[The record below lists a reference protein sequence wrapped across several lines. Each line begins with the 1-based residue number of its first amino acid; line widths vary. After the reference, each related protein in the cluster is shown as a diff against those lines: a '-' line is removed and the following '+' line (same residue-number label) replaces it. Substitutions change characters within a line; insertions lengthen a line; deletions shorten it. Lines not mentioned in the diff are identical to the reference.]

1 MSKKSPTFIHELPL
15 KVNPHQ
21 EVVLL
26 KRLEAARQIYNACLS
41 EALKRLRLL
50 RESKA
55 FQEVKTFP
63 HKSKQRQHLFRI
75 LNCEFG
81 FSEYDIQSYGI
92 ECKNACWIKLHL
104 DAHVCQK
111 MATRAFRA
119 VQEYA
124 FGKRG
129 RPRFKGKNQLDTVE
143 GKSNASG
150 IKWRNNVVVWNGL
163 VLPAILDTKDKYGV
177 QKHALSCPVKYCR
190 IVRRKFN
197 GKNKFYVQLVLKG
210 RPKIKDKNKIANAVV
225 GLDLGPSTIAAFCDT
240 GAILKPF
247 CAELEPIERQ
257 IRLIQRKLDRS
268 RRATSPNNY
277 NEDGTVKKGRLSWHF
292 SNRYIKEQTR
302 LANLF
307 RKQAVYRDTLQGRL
321 ANEILSM
328 GKFINTEKISYRA
341 WQKTFGRSI
350 GFRAPGKFIKKLR
363 YKAESAG
370 GKVNEFPT
378 SLRLSQFCHVCG
390 TYTKKSLSQRWHNC
404 ECGTRM
410 QRDLYSAYLARF
422 VSGTSLDTGR
432 AQEAW
437 PGAESL
443 LWRAVS
449 RLNETASGRQRL
461 ASFGLNRR
469 QSGLHAED
477 GSIRVK
483 AVTVVT
489 EIIGERY
496 GETRSTAVRTPRL

>member
-1 MSKKSPTFIHELPL
+1 MFKKSSTFIHELPL

-26 KRLEAARQIYNACLS
+26 KRLEAARQIYNACLG

-50 RESKA
+50 KESKA
-55 FQEVKTFP
+55 FQEAKTFP
-63 HKSKQRQHLFRI
+63 HKSKQRRHLLKV
-75 LNCEFG
+75 LNKEFG
-81 FSEYDIQSYGI
+81 FTDYDIQSYGI
-92 ECKNACWIKLHL
+92 KCKNSCWIKLHL
-104 DAHVCQK
+104 DTHVCQK
-111 MATRAFRA
+111 MATRAFKA

-124 FGKRG
+124 FGRRG

-150 IKWRNNVVVWNGL
+150 IKWRNSAIVWKGL
-163 VLPAILDTKDKYGV
+163 VLPVILDRKDKHGV
-177 QKHALSCPVKYCR
+177 QEHALSCPVKYCR

-197 GKNKFYVQLVLKG
+197 GKNRFYVQLVLKG
-210 RPKIKDKNKIANAVV
+210 KPKIKDKNKIANAVV

-240 GAILKPF
+240 EAVLKPF
-247 CAELEPIERQ
+247 CAELEPLNRQ

-268 RRATSPNNY
+268 RRATNPDNY
-277 NEDGTVKKGRLSWHF
+277 NEDGTIKKGRLSWHF
-292 SNRYIKEQTR
+292 SRRYIKERTR
-302 LANLF
+302 LANLL
-307 RKQAVYRDTLQGRL
+307 RKQAAYRDSLQGRL
-321 ANEILSM
+321 VNEILSM
-328 GKFINTEKISYRA
+328 GKFINTEKISYRT
-341 WQKTFGRSI
+341 WQKNFGKSI
-350 GFRAPGKFIKKLR
+350 GFRAPGKFMEKLR

-370 GKVNEFPT
+370 GGVNEFPT
-378 SLRLSQFCHVCG
+378 FLRLSQFCHVCG
-390 TYTKKSLSQRWHNC
+390 TYTKKPLSQRWHDC

-422 VSGTSLDTGR
+422 VSGASLDTSH
-432 AQEAW
+432 AVEAW

-469 QSGLHAED
+469 QSGSHAED
-477 GSIRVK
+477 GSTRVE
-483 AVTVVT
+483 AVTVVASC
-489 EIIGERY
+489 ERY
-496 GETRSTAVRTPRL
+496 GETRDTAVRTPRL